1 MILNLLKSLDVTWAT
16 LLWPKIVY
24 SEFSFK
30 VTHMS
35 DFIIVLIAFFLGESC
50 NEGYYEA
57 IKSLYVGQNTVLKLP
72 LNKSARNMV

>member
-1 MILNLLKSLDVTWAT
+1 
-16 LLWPKIVY
+16 
-24 SEFSFK
+24 
-30 VTHMS
+30 MS